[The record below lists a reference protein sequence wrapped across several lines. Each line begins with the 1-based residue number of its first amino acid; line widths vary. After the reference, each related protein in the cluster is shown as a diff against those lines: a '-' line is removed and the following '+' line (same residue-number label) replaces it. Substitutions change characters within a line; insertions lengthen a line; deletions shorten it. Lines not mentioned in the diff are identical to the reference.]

1 MYKYLLASFCFLLLS
16 CSSTTNPI
24 ELIIKKREP
33 QLKPIYKNKENHNLQ
48 ILYTKVVRDSLGM
61 PSFIQYDY
69 QADNNVYFY
78 PASTMKLPIVALTLQ
93 KINEL
98 RNTGINITV
107 ESKILLLSADQITT
121 ETTFK
126 DLISKVFLVSD
137 NSASNILI
145 NFLGYNYFNQQM
157 REKGLNTIVLNHKF
171 NPDPYVKTD
180 WKIYTLDRD
189 LISKDETQE
198 IIEHNNLDNLLQG
211 KFQILNGEKVA
222 TPFNFKTKNKA
233 SLRDLDGVMKRI
245 IYPDLFQE
253 QDRINLSDQDYNFL
267 RYWMS
272 RFTFE
277 DIGIEYQKDSKY
289 FDSYNKFFIYGDS
302 TNAIDRKIRIYNK
315 VGIAYGALTDISYI
329 RDYQKKIEFFLSA
342 TIYVN
347 QNQIV
352 NDNIYEYDDVGI
364 PFLAELARQ
373 VYKLEDQYKLILK
386 LLIAT

>member
-1 MYKYLLASFCFLLLS
+1 MRGFFNFMLMYKYLLASFCFLLLS

-222 TPFNFKTKNKA
+222 TPFNFKTKNRA

-253 QDRINLSDQDYNFL
+253 KDRINLSDQDYNFL

-302 TNAIDRKIRIYNK
+302 TNAVDRKIRIYNK
-315 VGIAYGALTDISYI
+315 VGVAYGALTDISYI

-373 VYKLEDQYKLILK
+373 VYKLEEQY
-386 LLIAT
+386 

>member
-1 MYKYLLASFCFLLLS
+1 MRGFFNFMLMYKYLLASFCFLLLS

-171 NPDPYVKTD
+171 NPDPYVKND

-189 LISKDETQE
+189 LISIDETQE

-277 DIGIEYQKDSKY
+277 DIGIEYQKDSQY

-302 TNAIDRKIRIYNK
+302 TNTIDRKIRIYNK
-315 VGIAYGALTDISYI
+315 VGVAYGALTDISYI
-329 RDYQKKIEFFLSA
+329 RDYQKNIEFFLSA

-373 VYKLEDQYKLILK
+373 VYKLEEQY
-386 LLIAT
+386 

>member
-1 MYKYLLASFCFLLLS
+1 MRGFFNFMLMYKYLLASFCFLLLS

-61 PSFIQYDY
+61 PSFIQHDY

-277 DIGIEYQKDSKY
+277 DIGIEYQKDSQY

-302 TNAIDRKIRIYNK
+302 TNAVDRKIRIYNK
-315 VGIAYGALTDISYI
+315 VGVAYGALTDISYI

-373 VYKLEDQYKLILK
+373 VYKLEEQY
-386 LLIAT
+386 

>member
-1 MYKYLLASFCFLLLS
+1 MRGFFNFMLMYKYLLASFCFLLLS

-107 ESKILLLSADQITT
+107 ESKILLLNEDQITT

-277 DIGIEYQKDSKY
+277 DIGIEYQKDSQY

-302 TNAIDRKIRIYNK
+302 TNTIDRKIRIYNK
-315 VGIAYGALTDISYI
+315 VGVAYGALTDISYI
-329 RDYQKKIEFFLSA
+329 RDYQKNIEFFLSA

-373 VYKLEDQYKLILK
+373 VYKLEEQY
-386 LLIAT
+386 

>member
-1 MYKYLLASFCFLLLS
+1 MRGFFNFMLMYKYLLASFCFLLLS

-277 DIGIEYQKDSKY
+277 DIGIEYQKDSQY

-373 VYKLEDQYKLILK
+373 VYKLEEQY
-386 LLIAT
+386 

>member
-1 MYKYLLASFCFLLLS
+1 MLMYKYLLASFCFLLLS

-33 QLKPIYKNKENHNLQ
+33 QLKPVYKNKENHNLQ

-61 PSFIQYDY
+61 PSFIEYDY
-69 QADNNVYFY
+69 KIDSNQYFY

-107 ESKILLLSADQITT
+107 ESKILLLNADQITT

-126 DLISKVFLVSD
+126 DLIAKVFLVSD

-189 LISKDETQE
+189 LISIDETQE

-211 KFQILNGEKVA
+211 KFQILNGEEVA
-222 TPFNFKTKNKA
+222 TPFNFKTKNRA

-245 IYPDLFQE
+245 IYPDLVQE
-253 QDRINLSDQDYNFL
+253 QYRINLSDQDYNFL

-302 TNAIDRKIRIYNK
+302 TNAVDRKIRIYNK
-315 VGIAYGALTDISYI
+315 VGVAYGALTDISYI
-329 RDYQKKIEFFLSA
+329 RDYQKNIEFFLSA

-352 NDNIYEYDDVGI
+352 NDNIYEYDDLGI

-373 VYKLEDQYKLILK
+373 VYKLEEQY
-386 LLIAT
+386 

>member
-1 MYKYLLASFCFLLLS
+1 MRGFFNFMLMYKYLLASFCFLLLS

-61 PSFIQYDY
+61 PSFIEYDY

-189 LISKDETQE
+189 LISKDEVQE
-198 IIEHNNLDNLLQG
+198 VIEHNSLDNLRQG
-211 KFQILNGEKVA
+211 KSQILNGEEVA
-222 TPFNFKTKNKA
+222 TPFNFKTKNRA

-315 VGIAYGALTDISYI
+315 VGVAYGALTDISYI

-373 VYKLEDQYKLILK
+373 VYKLEEQY
-386 LLIAT
+386 

>member
-1 MYKYLLASFCFLLLS
+1 MRGFFNFILMYKYLLASFCFLLLS

-24 ELIIKKREP
+24 ELIIKKRDP
-33 QLKPIYKNKENHNLQ
+33 QLKLIYKNKENHNLQ

-61 PSFIQYDY
+61 PSFIEYDY
-69 QADNNVYFY
+69 KIDSNQYFY

-180 WKIYTLDRD
+180 WKIHTLDRD

-277 DIGIEYQKDSKY
+277 DIGIEYQKDSQY

-302 TNAIDRKIRIYNK
+302 TNTIDRKIRIYNK
-315 VGIAYGALTDISYI
+315 VGVAYGALTDISYI
-329 RDYQKKIEFFLSA
+329 RDYQKNIEFFLSA

-352 NDNIYEYDDVGI
+352 NDNIYEYDDLGI

-373 VYKLEDQYKLILK
+373 VYKLEEQY
-386 LLIAT
+386 

>member
-1 MYKYLLASFCFLLLS
+1 MRGFFNFMLMYKYLLASFCFLLLS

-267 RYWMS
+267 WYWMS
-272 RFTFE
+272 RFTLE

-302 TNAIDRKIRIYNK
+302 TNTIDRKIRIYNK
-315 VGIAYGALTDISYI
+315 VGVAYGALTDISYI

-373 VYKLEDQYKLILK
+373 VYKLEEQY
-386 LLIAT
+386 

>member
-1 MYKYLLASFCFLLLS
+1 MRGFFNFMLMYKYLLASFCFLLLS

-171 NPDPYVKTD
+171 NPDPYVKND

-222 TPFNFKTKNKA
+222 TPFNFKTKNRA

-277 DIGIEYQKDSKY
+277 DIGIEYQKDSQY

-302 TNAIDRKIRIYNK
+302 TNTIDRKIRIYNK
-315 VGIAYGALTDISYI
+315 VGVAYGALTDISYI

-373 VYKLEDQYKLILK
+373 VYKLEEQY
-386 LLIAT
+386 

>member
-1 MYKYLLASFCFLLLS
+1 MRGFFNFMLMYKYLLASFCFLLLS

-98 RNTGINITV
+98 RNKGINITV

-126 DLISKVFLVSD
+126 DLISKVFLISD

-277 DIGIEYQKDSKY
+277 DIGIEYQKDSQY

-302 TNAIDRKIRIYNK
+302 TNTIDRKIRIYNK
-315 VGIAYGALTDISYI
+315 VGVAYGALTDISYI

-373 VYKLEDQYKLILK
+373 VYKLEEQY
-386 LLIAT
+386 

>member
-1 MYKYLLASFCFLLLS
+1 MRGFFNFMLMYKYLLASFCFLLLS

-107 ESKILLLSADQITT
+107 ESKILLLNADQITT

-126 DLISKVFLVSD
+126 DLIAKVFLVSD

-277 DIGIEYQKDSKY
+277 DIGIEYQKDSQY

-302 TNAIDRKIRIYNK
+302 TNTIDRKIRIYNK
-315 VGIAYGALTDISYI
+315 VGVAYGALTDISYI

-373 VYKLEDQYKLILK
+373 VYKLEEQY
-386 LLIAT
+386 

>member
-1 MYKYLLASFCFLLLS
+1 MRGFFNFMLMYKYLLASFCFLLLS

-61 PSFIQYDY
+61 PSFIEYDY
-69 QADNNVYFY
+69 KVDSNQYFY

-107 ESKILLLSADQITT
+107 ESKILLLNADQITT

-126 DLISKVFLVSD
+126 DLIAKVFLVSD

-145 NFLGYNYFNQQM
+145 NFLGYNYFNKQM

-171 NPDPYVKTD
+171 NPDPYVKND

-189 LISKDETQE
+189 LISIDETQE

-211 KFQILNGEKVA
+211 KFQILNGEEVA
-222 TPFNFKTKNKA
+222 TPFNFKTKNRA

-245 IYPDLFQE
+245 IYPELFQE
-253 QDRINLSDQDYNFL
+253 KDRINLSDQDYNFL

-302 TNAIDRKIRIYNK
+302 TNAVDRKIRIYNK
-315 VGIAYGALTDISYI
+315 VGVAYGALTDISYI
-329 RDYQKKIEFFLSA
+329 RDYQKNIEFFLSA

-352 NDNIYEYDDVGI
+352 NDNIYEYDDLGI

-373 VYKLEDQYKLILK
+373 VYKLEEQY
-386 LLIAT
+386 

>member
-1 MYKYLLASFCFLLLS
+1 MRGFFNFMLMYKYLLASFCFLLLS

-211 KFQILNGEKVA
+211 KFQILNGEEVA
-222 TPFNFKTKNKA
+222 TPFNFKTKNRA

-277 DIGIEYQKDSKY
+277 DIGIEYQKDSQY

-302 TNAIDRKIRIYNK
+302 TNTIDRKIRIYNK
-315 VGIAYGALTDISYI
+315 VGVAYGALTDISYI
-329 RDYQKKIEFFLSA
+329 RDYQKNIEFFLSA

-373 VYKLEDQYKLILK
+373 VYKLEEQY
-386 LLIAT
+386 

>member
-1 MYKYLLASFCFLLLS
+1 MRGFFNFMLMYKYLLASFCFLLLS

-189 LISKDETQE
+189 LISKDEIQE
-198 IIEHNNLDNLLQG
+198 VIEHNSLDNLRQG
-211 KFQILNGEKVA
+211 KSQILNGEEVA
-222 TPFNFKTKNKA
+222 TPFNFKTKNRA

-277 DIGIEYQKDSKY
+277 DIGIEYQKDSQY

-302 TNAIDRKIRIYNK
+302 TNTIDRKIRIYNK
-315 VGIAYGALTDISYI
+315 VGVAYGALTDISYI

-373 VYKLEDQYKLILK
+373 VYKLEEQY
-386 LLIAT
+386 

>member
-1 MYKYLLASFCFLLLS
+1 MRGFFNFMLMYKYLLASFCFLLLS

-33 QLKPIYKNKENHNLQ
+33 QLKLIYKNKENHNLQ

-61 PSFIQYDY
+61 PSFIKYDY
-69 QADNNVYFY
+69 KLDSNQYFY

-107 ESKILLLSADQITT
+107 ESKILLLNTDQITT

-126 DLISKVFLVSD
+126 DLIAKVFLVSD

-145 NFLGYNYFNQQM
+145 NFLGYNYFNKQM

-189 LISKDETQE
+189 LISKDEVQE
-198 IIEHNNLDNLLQG
+198 VIEHNSLDNLRQG
-211 KFQILNGEKVA
+211 KSQILNGEKVDS
-222 TPFNFKTKNKA
+222 PFNFKTKNRA

-302 TNAIDRKIRIYNK
+302 TNAVDRKIRIYNK
-315 VGIAYGALTDISYI
+315 VGVAYGALTDISYI
-329 RDYQKKIEFFLSA
+329 RDYQKNIEFFLSA

-352 NDNIYEYDDVGI
+352 NDNIYEYDDLGI

-373 VYKLEDQYKLILK
+373 VYKLEEQY
-386 LLIAT
+386 

>member
-1 MYKYLLASFCFLLLS
+1 MRGFFNFMLMYKYLLASFCFLLLS

-48 ILYTKVVRDSLGM
+48 ILYTKVVSDSFGR

-107 ESKILLLSADQITT
+107 ESKILLLNADQITT

-145 NFLGYNYFNQQM
+145 NFLGYNYFNKQM

-277 DIGIEYQKDSKY
+277 DIGIEYQKDSQY

-302 TNAIDRKIRIYNK
+302 TNTIDRKIRIYNK
-315 VGIAYGALTDISYI
+315 VGVAYGALTDISYI

-373 VYKLEDQYKLILK
+373 VYKLEEQY
-386 LLIAT
+386 

>member
-1 MYKYLLASFCFLLLS
+1 MRGFFNFMLMYKYLLASFCFLLLS

-107 ESKILLLSADQITT
+107 ESKILLLNADQITT

-126 DLISKVFLVSD
+126 DLIAKVFLVSD

-145 NFLGYNYFNQQM
+145 NFLGYNYFNKQM

-189 LISKDETQE
+189 LISKDEVQE
-198 IIEHNNLDNLLQG
+198 VIEHNSLDNLRQG
-211 KFQILNGEKVA
+211 KSQILNGEEVA
-222 TPFNFKTKNKA
+222 TPFSFKTKNRA

-277 DIGIEYQKDSKY
+277 DIGIEYQKDSQY

-302 TNAIDRKIRIYNK
+302 TNTIDRKIRIYNK
-315 VGIAYGALTDISYI
+315 VGVAYGALTDISYI
-329 RDYQKKIEFFLSA
+329 RDYQKNIEFFLSA

-373 VYKLEDQYKLILK
+373 VYKLEEQY
-386 LLIAT
+386 

>member
-1 MYKYLLASFCFLLLS
+1 MRGFFNFMLMYKYLLASFCFLLLS

-107 ESKILLLSADQITT
+107 ESKILLLSTDQITT

-277 DIGIEYQKDSKY
+277 DIGIEYQKDSQY

-302 TNAIDRKIRIYNK
+302 TNTIDRKIRIYNK
-315 VGIAYGALTDISYI
+315 VGVAYGALTDISYI
-329 RDYQKKIEFFLSA
+329 RDYQKNIEFFLSA

-352 NDNIYEYDDVGI
+352 NDNIYEYDDLGI

-373 VYKLEDQYKLILK
+373 VYKLEEQY
-386 LLIAT
+386 

>member
-1 MYKYLLASFCFLLLS
+1 MRGFFNFMLMYKYLLASFCFLLLS

-98 RNTGINITV
+98 RNTGISITV

-189 LISKDETQE
+189 LISKDETKE
-198 IIEHNNLDNLLQG
+198 TIEHNNLDNLLQG

-277 DIGIEYQKDSKY
+277 DIGIEYQKDSQY

-302 TNAIDRKIRIYNK
+302 TNTIDRKIRIYNK
-315 VGIAYGALTDISYI
+315 VGVAYGALTDISYI

-352 NDNIYEYDDVGI
+352 NDNIYEYDDLGI

-373 VYKLEDQYKLILK
+373 VYKLEEQY
-386 LLIAT
+386 

>member
-1 MYKYLLASFCFLLLS
+1 MRGFFNFILMYKYLLASFCFLVLS

-277 DIGIEYQKDSKY
+277 DIGIEYQKDSQY

-302 TNAIDRKIRIYNK
+302 TNTIDRKIRIYNK
-315 VGIAYGALTDISYI
+315 VGVAYGALTDISYI

-352 NDNIYEYDDVGI
+352 NDNIYEYDDLGI

-373 VYKLEDQYKLILK
+373 VYKLEEQY
-386 LLIAT
+386 

>member
-1 MYKYLLASFCFLLLS
+1 MRGFFNFMLMYIYLLASFCFLLLS

-126 DLISKVFLVSD
+126 DLISKLFLVSD

-157 REKGLNTIVLNHKF
+157 KEKGLNTIVLNHKF

-222 TPFNFKTKNKA
+222 TPFNFKTKNRA

-329 RDYQKKIEFFLSA
+329 RDYQKNIEFFLSA

-373 VYKLEDQYKLILK
+373 VYKLEEQY
-386 LLIAT
+386 

>member
-1 MYKYLLASFCFLLLS
+1 MRGFFNFMLMYKYLLASFCFLLLS

-171 NPDPYVKTD
+171 NPDPYVKND

-189 LISKDETQE
+189 LISIDETQE

-302 TNAIDRKIRIYNK
+302 TNTIDRKIRIYNK
-315 VGIAYGALTDISYI
+315 VGVAYGALTDISYI

-373 VYKLEDQYKLILK
+373 VYKLEEQY
-386 LLIAT
+386 

>member
-1 MYKYLLASFCFLLLS
+1 MLMYKYLLASFCFLLLS

-33 QLKPIYKNKENHNLQ
+33 QLKPVYKNKENHNLQ

-61 PSFIQYDY
+61 PSFIEYDY
-69 QADNNVYFY
+69 KIDSNHYFY

-107 ESKILLLSADQITT
+107 ESKILLLNADQITT

-126 DLISKVFLVSD
+126 DLIAKVFLVSD

-145 NFLGYNYFNQQM
+145 NFLGYNYFNKQM

-211 KFQILNGEKVA
+211 KFQILNGEEVA
-222 TPFNFKTKNKA
+222 TPFNFKTKNRA

-315 VGIAYGALTDISYI
+315 VGVAYGALTDISYI
-329 RDYQKKIEFFLSA
+329 RDYQKNIEFFLSA

-347 QNQIV
+347 QNKIV
-352 NDNIYEYDDVGI
+352 NDNIYEYDDLGI

-373 VYKLEDQYKLILK
+373 VYKLEEQD
-386 LLIAT
+386 

>member
-1 MYKYLLASFCFLLLS
+1 MRGFFNFMLMYKYLLASFCFLLLS

-145 NFLGYNYFNQQM
+145 NFLGYNYFNKQM

-211 KFQILNGEKVA
+211 KFQILNGEEVA
-222 TPFNFKTKNKA
+222 TPFNFKTKNRA

-277 DIGIEYQKDSKY
+277 DIGIEYQKDSQY

-302 TNAIDRKIRIYNK
+302 TNTIDRKIRIYNK
-315 VGIAYGALTDISYI
+315 VGVAYGALTDISYI

-373 VYKLEDQYKLILK
+373 VYKLEEQY
-386 LLIAT
+386 

>member
-1 MYKYLLASFCFLLLS
+1 MLMYKYLLASFCFLLLS

-33 QLKPIYKNKENHNLQ
+33 QLKPVYKNKENHNLQ

-61 PSFIQYDY
+61 PSFIEYDY
-69 QADNNVYFY
+69 KIDSNHYFY

-107 ESKILLLSADQITT
+107 ESKILLLNADQITT

-126 DLISKVFLVSD
+126 DLIAKVFLVSD

-145 NFLGYNYFNQQM
+145 NFLGYNYFNKQM

-211 KFQILNGEKVA
+211 KFQILNGEEVA
-222 TPFNFKTKNKA
+222 TPFNFKTKNRA

-245 IYPDLFQE
+245 IYPDLVQE

-277 DIGIEYQKDSKY
+277 DIGIEYQKESKY

-315 VGIAYGALTDISYI
+315 VGVAYGALTDISYI
-329 RDYQKKIEFFLSA
+329 RDYQKNIEFFLSA

-352 NDNIYEYDDVGI
+352 NDNIYEYDDLGI

-373 VYKLEDQYKLILK
+373 VYKLEEQD
-386 LLIAT
+386 

>member
-1 MYKYLLASFCFLLLS
+1 MRGFFNFMLMYKYLLASFCFLLLS

-69 QADNNVYFY
+69 KADNNVYFY

-277 DIGIEYQKDSKY
+277 DIGIEYQKDSQY

-302 TNAIDRKIRIYNK
+302 TNAVDRKIRIYNK
-315 VGIAYGALTDISYI
+315 VGVAYGALTDISYI
-329 RDYQKKIEFFLSA
+329 RDYQKNIEFFLSA

-352 NDNIYEYDDVGI
+352 NDNIYEYDDLGI

-373 VYKLEDQYKLILK
+373 VYKLEEQY
-386 LLIAT
+386 

>member
-1 MYKYLLASFCFLLLS
+1 MRGFFNFMLMYKYLLASFCFLLLS

-61 PSFIQYDY
+61 PSFIEYDY
-69 QADNNVYFY
+69 KIDSNQYFY

-189 LISKDETQE
+189 LISKDEIQE
-198 IIEHNNLDNLLQG
+198 VIEHNSLDNLRQG
-211 KFQILNGEKVA
+211 KSQILNGEKVA
-222 TPFNFKTKNKA
+222 TPFNFKTKNRA

-277 DIGIEYQKDSKY
+277 DIGIEYQKDSQY

-302 TNAIDRKIRIYNK
+302 TNTIDRKIRIYNK
-315 VGIAYGALTDISYI
+315 VGVAYGALTDISYI

-373 VYKLEDQYKLILK
+373 VYKLEEQY
-386 LLIAT
+386 

>member
-1 MYKYLLASFCFLLLS
+1 MRGFFNFMLMYKYLLASFCFLLLS

-61 PSFIQYDY
+61 PSFIQHDY

-98 RNTGINITV
+98 RNTGISITV

-277 DIGIEYQKDSKY
+277 DIGIEYQKDSQY

-302 TNAIDRKIRIYNK
+302 TNTIDRKIRIYNK
-315 VGIAYGALTDISYI
+315 VGVAYGALTDISYI

-373 VYKLEDQYKLILK
+373 VYKLEEQY
-386 LLIAT
+386 

>member
-1 MYKYLLASFCFLLLS
+1 MRGFFNFMLMYKYLLASFCFLLLS

-145 NFLGYNYFNQQM
+145 NFLGYNYFNKQM

-211 KFQILNGEKVA
+211 KFQILNGEEVA
-222 TPFNFKTKNKA
+222 TPFNFKTKNRA

-277 DIGIEYQKDSKY
+277 DIGIEYQKDSQY

-302 TNAIDRKIRIYNK
+302 TNAVDRKIRIYNK
-315 VGIAYGALTDISYI
+315 VGVAYGALTDISYI

-373 VYKLEDQYKLILK
+373 VYKLEEQY
-386 LLIAT
+386 

>member
-1 MYKYLLASFCFLLLS
+1 MRGFFNFMLMYKYLLASFCFLLLS

-198 IIEHNNLDNLLQG
+198 TIEHNNLDNLLQG

-302 TNAIDRKIRIYNK
+302 TNTIDRKIRIYNK
-315 VGIAYGALTDISYI
+315 VGVAYGALTDISYI

-373 VYKLEDQYKLILK
+373 VYKLEEQY
-386 LLIAT
+386 

>member
-1 MYKYLLASFCFLLLS
+1 MRGFFNFMLMYKYLLASFCFLLLS

-211 KFQILNGEKVA
+211 KFQILNGEEVA
-222 TPFNFKTKNKA
+222 TPFNFKIKNRA

-277 DIGIEYQKDSKY
+277 DIGIEYQKDSQY

-302 TNAIDRKIRIYNK
+302 TNTIDRKIRIYNK
-315 VGIAYGALTDISYI
+315 VGVAYGALTDISYI

-373 VYKLEDQYKLILK
+373 VYKLEEQY
-386 LLIAT
+386 

>member
-1 MYKYLLASFCFLLLS
+1 MRGFFNFMLMYKYLLASFCFLLLS

-302 TNAIDRKIRIYNK
+302 TNTIDRKIRIYNK
-315 VGIAYGALTDISYI
+315 VGVAYGALTDISYI

-352 NDNIYEYDDVGI
+352 NDNIYEYDDLGI

-373 VYKLEDQYKLILK
+373 VYKLEEQY
-386 LLIAT
+386 